1 MIVTVLRSREG
12 EPTQSPDCTALSAL
26 RAVAFDAENDTIA
39 RHRHVMWPHPRLQGQ
54 GYPARDRLSTDAD
67 RRGEGE
73 DMASDEAG
81 AIARFV
87 ATATQG
93 TSGAAARR
101 AVFAAVR
108 DLPYATNAAAA
119 AVTLVCLGRGNCA
132 AKAELLA
139 RGLRLLG
146 ADARLVRWR
155 YRLPA
160 WPPEVGLLPSR
171 DDLHTAVE
179 VAVAGRRV
187 LVDATHDPP
196 LARGGLVVGDWD
208 GWHPTAPAYAPDG
221 PIWREGADD
230 AAIAAALAALA
241 AQYHGR
247 AAAPTGAYRD
257 AFNAW
262 LGHVRAPERA

>member
-1 MIVTVLRSREG
+1 MV
-12 EPTQSPDCTALSAL
+12 
-26 RAVAFDAENDTIA
+26 N
-39 RHRHVMWPHPRLQGQ
+39 
-54 GYPARDRLSTDAD
+54 
-67 RRGEGE
+67 
-73 DMASDEAG
+73 DEAG

-87 ATATQG
+87 ARATQG
-93 TSGAAARR
+93 TVGAAARR

-108 DLPYATNAAAA
+108 DLPYATDAAAD
-119 AVTLVCLGRGNCA
+119 AVTLVRVGRGNCA
-132 AKAELLA
+132 AKAALLA

-179 VAVAGRRV
+179 VAVAGSWIV
-187 LVDATHDPP
+187 VDATHDPP

-208 GWHPTAPAYAPDG
+208 GWHQTAPAYAPDG
-221 PIWREGADD
+221 PIWREGPDD
-230 AAIAAALAALA
+230 TAIADALAALA

-247 AAAPTGAYRD
+247 DAALTTAYRD
-257 AFNAW
+257 AFDAW
-262 LGHVRAPERA
+262 LGQLRAPSSPEAGGAVR